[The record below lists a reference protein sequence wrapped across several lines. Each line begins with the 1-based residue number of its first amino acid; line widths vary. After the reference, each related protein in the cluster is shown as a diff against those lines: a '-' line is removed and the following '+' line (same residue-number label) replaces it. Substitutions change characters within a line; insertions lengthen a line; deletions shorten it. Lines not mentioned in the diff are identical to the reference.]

1 MYFLLSNE
9 KKVQEELCFFSLSF
23 SLREMSKGQVEKK
36 KEGCVILFPVIKD
49 IWLEKDKQL
58 KEKVTLS
65 LFSFPYSR
73 VMQEKRYSDPS
84 KNFWQND
91 IEKNN
96 LLYVSYASIRK
107 KEREKSVIRLI
118 ILFK

>member
-1 MYFLLSNE
+1 MLLLTLFL
-9 KKVQEELCFFSLSF
+9 
-23 SLREMSKGQVEKK
+23 SKRDVKGTGWKK
-36 KEGCVILFPVIKD
+36 KKKGCVILFPAIED
-49 IWLEKDKQL
+49 NWLEKEKQL

-65 LFSFPYSR
+65 LFSFPCSR
-73 VMQEKRYSDPS
+73 VIQEKRYSDPS

-91 IEKNN
+91 TEKNN

>member
-36 KEGCVILFPVIKD
+36 EGCVILFPVIKD

-65 LFSFPYSR
+65 LFSFPCSR
-73 VMQEKRYSDPS
+73 VMQGKRYSDPS

-91 IEKNN
+91 IEKTTCCMSVMPQLEKKKGRN
-96 LLYVSYASIRK
+96 LLSG
-107 KEREKSVIRLI
+107 
-118 ILFK
+118 

>member
-1 MYFLLSNE
+1 
-9 KKVQEELCFFSLSF
+9 
-23 SLREMSKGQVEKK
+23 
-36 KEGCVILFPVIKD
+36 
-49 IWLEKDKQL
+49 
-58 KEKVTLS
+58 
-65 LFSFPYSR
+65 
-73 VMQEKRYSDPS
+73 MQEKRYSDPS

>member
-23 SLREMSKGQVEKK
+23 SLREMSNGQVGKTKK
-36 KEGCVILFPVIKD
+36 GCVILFPAIED
-49 IWLEKDKQL
+49 NWLEKEKQL

-65 LFSFPYSR
+65 LFSFPCSR
-73 VMQEKRYSDPS
+73 VIQEKRYSDPS

-91 IEKNN
+91 IEKKQSAVCQLCLN
-96 LLYVSYASIRK
+96 
-107 KEREKSVIRLI
+107 
-118 ILFK
+118 